1 MDEKI
6 LKEELD
12 LRKEIQVRL
21 NKIKKIKRK
30 IKDLGYSME
39 GYEAEIKDLEED
51 IKKLQKM
58 TK

>member
-12 LRKEIQVRL
+12 LRNEIQVRL

-30 IKDLGYSME
+30 IKDLGYSMV
-39 GYEAEIKDLEED
+39 
-51 IKKLQKM
+51 
-58 TK
+58 

>member
-1 MDEKI
+1 MDEKTI
-6 LKEELD
+6 KEELD

-39 GYEAEIKDLEED
+39 SYEAEIKDLEED
-51 IKKLQKM
+51 IRKLQKK

>member
-1 MDEKI
+1 MNEKV

-39 GYEAEIKDLEED
+39 GYETEIKDLEED
-51 IKKLQKM
+51 IKKLQKK

>member
-39 GYEAEIKDLEED
+39 GYEAEIKDLEEE
-51 IKKLQKM
+51 IKKLQKH

>member
-6 LKEELD
+6 KKELD

-21 NKIKKIKRK
+21 FKIKKIKRK
-30 IKDLGYSME
+30 IKDLGYSIE
-39 GYEAEIKDLEED
+39 GYEAEIKDLEEE
-51 IKKLQKM
+51 IRKLRKN

>member
-6 LKEELD
+6 KKELD

-30 IKDLGYSME
+30 IKDLGYSIE

-51 IKKLQKM
+51 IKKLQKK